1 MAKTKPYKLPK
12 GKGLI
17 LRTCAADMTG
27 YGGFKWPKRG
37 LVKCPDWDPAP
48 RCGGGLHGLW
58 QGEGSGTLLKI
69 DDSSRVWI
77 VAEVDEAKVVHIN
90 DGDSIKCK
98 VPSAKVVFCGD
109 SKGATDFIAI
119 HCKDAKA
126 IVGGTST
133 SGDGGTST
141 SGDGGTSTSGV
152 GGTST
157 SGDRGTSTSGVG
169 GTSTSGDRGTSTSGV
184 GGTSQTGDV
193 GIIVCRWH
201 DSAAGRFRLAVG
213 YVGEDGIKSNTF
225 YRANERGK
233 LVEVTK

>member
-1 MAKTKPYKLPK
+1 
-12 GKGLI
+12 
-17 LRTCAADMTG
+17 
-27 YGGFKWPKRG
+27 
-37 LVKCPDWDPAP
+37 
-48 RCGGGLHGLW
+48 LHGLW

-141 SGDGGTSTSGV
+141 SGDGGTSTSG
-152 GGTST
+152 
-157 SGDRGTSTSGVG
+157 DRGTSTSGVG